1 MLNCVPMVG
10 VNVSVS
16 VCVDE
21 GDAVKVSVGER
32 VGAGVT
38 VSVGEGSG
46 RNVQLGSGVGVGEGP
61 ETGMSPTHPIKKKMM
76 RPMIATDFF
85 KGLQRVI

>member
-10 VNVSVS
+10 VKVSVS

-21 GDAVKVSVGER
+21 GVAVKVSVGER

-46 RNVQLGSGVGVGEGP
+46 RNVQLGKGVGVGEGP
-61 ETGMSPTHPIKKKMM
+61 ETGMRPIHPIKKRMM
-76 RPMIATDFF
+76 RLMIATGFF